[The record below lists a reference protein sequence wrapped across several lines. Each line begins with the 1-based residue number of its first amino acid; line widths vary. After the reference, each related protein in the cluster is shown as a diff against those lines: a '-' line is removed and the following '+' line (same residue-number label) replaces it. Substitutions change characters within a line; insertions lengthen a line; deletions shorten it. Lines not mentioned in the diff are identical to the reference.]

1 MKSVRKC
8 LNIQP
13 KVTLRTLGVALGCTS
28 MIPYVEKFFD
38 EFQKRYIAS
47 LSAAKK
53 MATSDELALP
63 RWKGGAFYICS
74 KSLGARLE
82 KDSLAKMCSCTTIDL
97 TRVAKIME
105 EHCKDLIVQLKQ
117 KNTRAARPTRGKRE
131 ASDEPNEDVKENTGT
146 KNLKRQR
153 TKSNLSTENEMQGTS
168 TSPQAK
174 RKAKTDGK
182 VDKKMDEQETAESIV
197 LEERKTPVSGIVSMI
212 SGQHYKDT
220 KRSATNRLI
229 TAKDHASVQINVGE
243 VDASGRYTGSFTTYA
258 LSGFVRKES
267 EADDSINRLATQDGL
282 LKNVW
287 SYQK

>member
-1 MKSVRKC
+1 
-8 LNIQP
+8 
-13 KVTLRTLGVALGCTS
+13 
-28 MIPYVEKFFD
+28 
-38 EFQKRYIAS
+38 
-47 LSAAKK
+47 
-53 MATSDELALP
+53 
-63 RWKGGAFYICS
+63 
-74 KSLGARLE
+74 
-82 KDSLAKMCSCTTIDL
+82 MCSCTTIDL

-197 LEERKTPVSGIVSMI
+197 LEKRKTPVSGIVSMVCYYLQGI
-212 SGQHYKDT
+212 GF
-220 KRSATNRLI
+220 RL
-229 TAKDHASVQINVGE
+229 
-243 VDASGRYTGSFTTYA
+243 
-258 LSGFVRKES
+258 
-267 EADDSINRLATQDGL
+267 
-282 LKNVW
+282 
-287 SYQK
+287 